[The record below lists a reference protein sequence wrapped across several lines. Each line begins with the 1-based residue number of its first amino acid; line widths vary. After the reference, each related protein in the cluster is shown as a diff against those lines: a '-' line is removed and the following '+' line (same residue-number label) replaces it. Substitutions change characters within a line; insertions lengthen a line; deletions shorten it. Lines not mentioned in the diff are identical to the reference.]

1 MANQEPKPRVW
12 KLQFACV
19 TPVLCAPQGLE
30 SADLW
35 FGTSL
40 RQTSSQLSRSSQLFL
55 LLFALLFPLFSSL
68 TFAAAPTH
76 QRALQTAPLP
86 QLLVPVSWLPRPGRF
101 YKRWSTSCVF
111 IKAPSLS
118 LSVGGPWSQNQ
129 RENSHRKKEYIS
141 RALC

>member
-1 MANQEPKPRVW
+1 MANQEPQPRVW

-19 TPVLCAPQGLE
+19 TPALCAPQGLE

-35 FGTSL
+35 YGISL
-40 RQTSSQLSRSSQLFL
+40 HQTSSQLSLSSQFFSLVVCSS
-55 LLFALLFPLFSSL
+55 FPLFSSL
-68 TFAAAPTH
+68 TFAATPTH
-76 QRALQTAPLP
+76 QRALQTATLPL
-86 QLLVPVSWLPRPGRF
+86 LLVPVSWLRRPGRF

-141 RALC
+141 LTLR